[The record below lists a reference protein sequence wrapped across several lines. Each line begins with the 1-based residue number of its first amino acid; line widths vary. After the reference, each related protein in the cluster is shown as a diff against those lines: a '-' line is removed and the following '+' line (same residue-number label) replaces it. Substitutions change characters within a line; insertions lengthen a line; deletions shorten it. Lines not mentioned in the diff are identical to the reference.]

1 MNKESIQRF
10 ELSEHLLQYDYNT
23 HTLLCRSLEEG
34 KNLWIRKI
42 EDGGFIL
49 DMNEDSDK
57 IFISIES
64 DEKRGQFLVL
74 NKKDGTTSW
83 FIPGKAYMFRLF
95 LTSVYLIFVDGDN
108 NFFLIK
114 TETEDGTKI
123 WHHPVNEGLSGYTIN
138 SEVVNLKYIDGSSET
153 LCSSTGELLR

>member
-10 ELSEHLLQYDYNT
+10 ELSDLLLQYDYNT
-23 HTLLCRSLEEG
+23 YTLLCRSSGDG

-49 DMNEDSDK
+49 DMAEDRDK

-64 DEKRGQFLVL
+64 DEKSGQFIVL
-74 NKKDGTTSW
+74 NKKDGLTNW
-83 FIPGKAYMFRLF
+83 FIPGKSYMFRIF
-95 LTSVYLIFVDGDN
+95 LNSVYIIFVDGDN

-114 TETEDGTKI
+114 ADSEDGRKF
-123 WHHPVNEGLSGYTIN
+123 WHHPVNEGLSAYTIN
-138 SEVVNLKYIDGSSET
+138 KDVVTLKYIDGSTES
-153 LCSSTGELLR
+153 LNSSTGDPLM